1 MPEPWWRTGPQD
13 VHRLEDRITSLYAER
28 CHIDR
33 DDNAIVLVTKARTVH
48 VPSAYLAVLLI
59 GPGTRITHAA
69 ITLLADSAT
78 AVCWVGE
85 HGVRLYAAGLSTAR
99 GSQLQLRQAW
109 LVTRPKER
117 VAVARRMYELR
128 FPGEDTTALTLQQ
141 LRGREGTRIRRLY
154 AHHAERTGVPWVKRD
169 YRPGD
174 AFAAGDDVNRLL
186 SAANSALYGI
196 CHAVITGI
204 GASPALGFVHTG
216 SALSFVLDIAD
227 LYKAE
232 FTIPLA
238 FDLAA
243 KGLTTERDARTAL
256 RDAVVRGKL
265 MPRIVTDIKHLL
277 APNPDTPL
285 DEELSGLWDESNTI
299 IASGRNWGDAFAP
312 NRHLDVLLPRPGAD
326 SDTTTR
332 SAAPDTPH
340 GATQDAANPGAAT

>member
-1 MPEPWWRTGPQD
+1 MAEPWWRTGPQD
-13 VHRLEDRITSLYAER
+13 VHRLEDRISSLYAER

-33 DDNAIVLVTKARTVH
+33 DENAIVLVNKARTVH
-48 VPSAYLAVLLI
+48 VPAAWLAVLLI
-59 GPGTRITHAA
+59 GPGSRITHPAV
-69 ITLLADSAT
+69 TLLADSGT

-85 HGVRLYAAGLSTAR
+85 QGVRLYATGTSTAR

-117 VAVARRMYELR
+117 VAVARRMYDMR
-128 FPGEDTTALTLQQ
+128 FPGEDTASLTLQQ

-154 AHHAERTGVPWVKRD
+154 TQHAERTGVTWTKRD
-169 YRPGD
+169 YKPGD

-196 CHAVITGI
+196 CHAAVTGL

-216 SALSFVLDIAD
+216 NALSFVLDIAD

-243 KGLTTERDARTAL
+243 QGLTSERDARTAL
-256 RDAVVRGKL
+256 RDAAVRGKL
-265 MPRIVTDIKHLL
+265 LPRIVADIKQLL
-277 APNPDTPL
+277 APDDGDLPDEDL
-285 DEELSGLWDESNTI
+285 GALWDDSD
-299 IASGRNWGDAFAP
+299 SMVSGGRNWSATH
-312 NRHLDVLLPRPGAD
+312 HLDILTEPTPAEP
-326 SDTTTR
+326 
-332 SAAPDTPH
+332 AP
-340 GATQDAANPGAAT
+340 

>member
-1 MPEPWWRTGPQD
+1 MPEPWWRAGSQE
-13 VHRLEDRITSLYAER
+13 VHRLEDRVSSLYVER

-33 DDNAIVLVTKARTVH
+33 DDNAVVLVNKTRVVH
-48 VPSAYLAVLLI
+48 VPAAWLAVLLI
-59 GPGTRITHAA
+59 GPGSRITHAA
-69 ITLLADSAT
+69 VTLLADSGT
-78 AVCWVGE
+78 SLCWVGE
-85 HGVRLYAAGLSTAR
+85 HGVRLYASGHGVAR

-117 VAVARRMYELR
+117 VAVARRMYDMR
-128 FPGEDTTALTLQQ
+128 FPGEKTSSLTLQQ
-141 LRGREGTRIRRLY
+141 LRGREGTRVRRLY
-154 AHHAERTGVPWVKRD
+154 AQHAERTGVTWTKRD
-169 YRPGD
+169 YKPGD

-243 KGLTTERDARTAL
+243 KGLTSERDARTAL
-256 RDAVVRGKL
+256 RDAVVQGKL
-265 MPRIVTDIKHLL
+265 LSRVVTDVKNLL
-277 APNPDTPL
+277 VPEGTGL
-285 DEELSGLWDESNTI
+285 LEEDLAGLWDEEAGVVSG
-299 IASGRNWGDAFAP
+299 GRNWGSDPF
-312 NRHLDVLLPRPGAD
+312 DAD
-326 SDTTTR
+326 SHLSIIPDPDGR
-332 SAAPDTPH
+332 APS
-340 GATQDAANPGAAT
+340 

>member
-1 MPEPWWRTGPQD
+1 MAEPWWRTGPQD
-13 VHRLEDRITSLYAER
+13 VHRLEDRISSLYAER

-33 DDNAIVLVTKARTVH
+33 DDNAIVLVNKARTVH
-48 VPSAYLAVLLI
+48 VPAAWLAVLLV
-59 GPGTRITHAA
+59 GPGSRITHPAV
-69 ITLLADSAT
+69 TLLADSGT

-85 HGVRLYAAGLSTAR
+85 QGVRLYATGTSTAR

-117 VAVARRMYELR
+117 VTVARRMYDMR
-128 FPGEDTTALTLQQ
+128 FPGEDTTGLTLQQ

-154 AHHAERTGVPWVKRD
+154 AQHAQRTGVPWTKRD
-169 YRPGD
+169 YKPGD

-196 CHAVITGI
+196 CHAAITGL

-216 SALSFVLDIAD
+216 NALSFVLDIAD

-243 KGLTTERDARTAL
+243 RGLTSERDARTAL
-256 RDAVVRGKL
+256 RDAVVQGKL
-265 MPRIVTDIKHLL
+265 LPRIVTDIKRLL
-277 APNPDTPL
+277 VPDSADLL
-285 DEELSGLWDESNTI
+285 DQDLGALWDDGDTVV
-299 IASGRNWGDAFAP
+299 AGGRNWSATD
-312 NRHLDVLLPRPGAD
+312 HLDVIPETPEPPEE
-326 SDTTTR
+326 TR
-332 SAAPDTPH
+332 GPDGPAAGETAP
-340 GATQDAANPGAAT
+340 

>member
-1 MPEPWWRTGPQD
+1 MPEPWWRTGPQE
-13 VHRLEDRITSLYAER
+13 VHRLEDRVSSLYVER

-33 DDNAIVLVTKARTVH
+33 DDNAIVLVNKARVVH
-48 VPSAYLAVLLI
+48 VPASWLAVLLI
-59 GPGTRITHAA
+59 GPGSRITHQAV
-69 ITLLADSAT
+69 TLLADSGT
-78 AVCWVGE
+78 ALCWVGE
-85 HGVRLYAAGLSTAR
+85 HGVRLYASGHGIAR

-117 VAVARRMYELR
+117 VKVARRMYDMR
-128 FPGEDTTALTLQQ
+128 FPHEDTTGLTVQQ

-154 AHHAERTGVPWVKRD
+154 AQHSQRTGVPWTKRD
-169 YRPGD
+169 YKPGD

-243 KGLTTERDARTAL
+243 KALTSERDARTAF
-256 RDAVVRGKL
+256 RDAIVQGKL
-265 MPRIVTDIKHLL
+265 LPRVVEDVKSLL
-277 APNPDTPL
+277 LPEDSTL
-285 DEELSGLWDESNTI
+285 LEEDLGGLWDDKDGVVS
-299 IASGRNWGDAFAP
+299 SGRNWGDAPFNADS
-312 NRHLDVLLPRPGAD
+312 HLDVLPDPGE
-326 SDTTTR
+326 STT
-332 SAAPDTPH
+332 S
-340 GATQDAANPGAAT
+340 